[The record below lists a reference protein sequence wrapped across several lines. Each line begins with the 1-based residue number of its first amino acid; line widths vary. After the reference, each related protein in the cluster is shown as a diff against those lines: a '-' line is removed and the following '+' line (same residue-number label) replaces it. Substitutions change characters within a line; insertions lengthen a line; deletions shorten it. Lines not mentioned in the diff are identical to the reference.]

1 MKYWGDAV
9 HVSRGFTVSPLLEEK
24 PDGTV
29 AVLYYGVTG
38 PSTDDRTFPTSAAAI
53 AFAKECANDPH
64 LRRF

>member
-9 HVSRGFTVSPLLEEK
+9 HVSRDFTVSPLLEEK

-29 AVLYYGVTG
+29 TVLWYAVTG
-38 PSTDDRTFPTSAAAI
+38 PGTDDWRFPTSAAAI
-53 AFAKECANDPH
+53 AFAKECASDPH